1 MSSQSRSAE
10 ARTRQQQS
18 SHMLKTGRRGNPFCK
33 DTHDLFATLMVS
45 LDLSD
50 RTRFFRTYPNAFTT
64 DDAAANLASLRFS
77 QSNRTTDPNDPQ
89 RIVTT
94 TTTTTFSMSRDIAK
108 GICQHFMDARLI
120 ENATDPTSVNFKDR
134 GIYQIT
140 PKGLHIL
147 ERFITKNGISADHLI
162 PVFTTQPICMKLLHL
177 ERRQSDD
184 EIHISRSVV
193 EVVFRRFAGGR
204 HPNYVSDPHENGA
217 TKSGGSSSLTRPFL
231 ENVKY
236 PDGFDRGNGC
246 ELQDVTEKTKSGGV
260 VVTRQVFSSTGA
272 VDWLLDYATCCCREE
287 AGELMAHMV
296 RYGLVVLYADRSR
309 TGDRVT
315 ISEVVGTSGQAA
327 EYRHGPRVLY
337 RISEE
342 GQRIASGL
350 GGAADHNNG
359 LSSTKG
365 EGAKLSSHIGGGGGG
380 GRDSTSLAGRDD
392 DSRSNM
398 SSVEHNANSTA
409 TTPGGGGG
417 VTDGVSNIE
426 ESIVGRR
433 GMADLFKTGGGGG
446 GGGGSGLLHDH
457 AAAATTWN
465 KDQHS
470 TTTRLRAILDDPQLR
485 SLFRDFL
492 RANYCDENLGFWIE
506 VSDFR
511 RRFSTTSSA
520 VGASTKRKHATT
532 ASNAMETHQQNLVAA
547 ALHIYNN
554 YLAPLSPNEL
564 NIDHNLRADVVNYV
578 NRCLAE
584 VGAKSSATSAAAGG
598 GGGGGGALSTGG
610 ATTTTAAAAGTG
622 TAAGVGAGLA
632 GGATDLDGHHAEAVP
647 PLRAT
652 QVQTLLRQY
661 ERIQEHIFRLL
672 ATDQVP
678 RFIRTEAFLA
688 LMEPES
694 LAAGGATSSTTSLP
708 SSSSTATTAATNN
721 NNNNARSA
729 SSTPPPPPPP
739 SSSANASSKTANSST
754 A

>member
-1 MSSQSRSAE
+1 MSSQSRSAD

-50 RTRFFRTYPNAFTT
+50 RTRFFRTYANAFTT

-77 QSNRTTDPNDPQ
+77 QSNRTSDPNDPQ

-120 ENATDPTSVNFKDR
+120 ENAADPSSVTFKDR

-184 EIHISRSVV
+184 EIHVSRSVID
-193 EVVFRRFAGGR
+193 VVFRRFTGGR
-204 HPNYVSDPHENGA
+204 TPNYVAEQHDGRGPTMA
-217 TKSGGSSSLTRPFL
+217 RPFI
-231 ENVKY
+231 ESVRV
-236 PDGFDRGNGC
+236 PDSFDRANGV
-246 ELQDVTEKTKSGGV
+246 ELQDVTEKTKTGQV
-260 VVTRQVFSSTGA
+260 VVVKQVFASTAG
-272 VDWLLDYATCCCREE
+272 VDWLLDYSTCCCRDE
-287 AGELMAHMV
+287 AGELLAHMV

-315 ISEVVGTSGQAA
+315 VIEVQGTTGQAA
-327 EYRHGPRVLY
+327 EYRFGPRVLY
-337 RISEE
+337 RVTEE
-342 GQRIASGL
+342 GRRVAQ
-350 GGAADHNNG
+350 GGTGADAAAAVP
-359 LSSTKG
+359 
-365 EGAKLSSHIGGGGGG
+365 GAKVEKAPEASSGSPAPAPAPA
-380 GRDSTSLAGRDD
+380 GRDSASTVEDD
-392 DSRSNM
+392 ASSTRSFDKGG
-398 SSVEHNANSTA
+398 SF
-409 TTPGGGGG
+409 GGGTGL
-417 VTDGVSNIE
+417 SNIE
-426 ESIVGRR
+426 GSLVSGRK
-433 GMADLFKTGGGGG
+433 GMAELFKANMSEPGA
-446 GGGGSGLLHDH
+446 GS
-457 AAAATTWN
+457 AWS

-470 TTTRLRAILDDPQLR
+470 TTTRLRAILDEPALR
-485 SLFRDFL
+485 ALFRDFL
-492 RANYCDENLGFWIE
+492 RANYCDENLGFWLE

-520 VGASTKRKHATT
+520 VGASSKRRPQA
-532 ASNAMETHQQNLVAA
+532 AANAMESHQQNLVAA
-547 ALHIYNN
+547 ALHIYNT

-578 NRCLAE
+578 NRSLAE
-584 VGAKSSATSAAAGG
+584 VGAKTTGDGLVGTGSAAPSGIPG
-598 GGGGGGALSTGG
+598 VIGQTTSTGG
-610 ATTTTAAAAGTG
+610 GE
-622 TAAGVGAGLA
+622 GVDSAPI
-632 GGATDLDGHHAEAVP
+632 P

-678 RFIRTEAFLA
+678 RFIRTEPFLKLMQPDA
-688 LMEPES
+688 LNQAN
-694 LAAGGATSSTTSLP
+694 AAA
-708 SSSSTATTAATNN
+708 TAAS
-721 NNNNARSA
+721 AASSA
-729 SSTPPPPPPP
+729 STPASAPAGDDASASASDSPNATPKPPQGQVPPAP
-739 SSSANASSKTANSST
+739 
-754 A
+754 

>member
-50 RTRFFRTYPNAFTT
+50 RTRFFRTYSNAFTT

-120 ENATDPTSVNFKDR
+120 ENASDPSSVNFKDR

-184 EIHISRSVV
+184 EIHISRSVI
-193 EVVFRRFAGGR
+193 EVVFKRFAGGR
-204 HPNYVSDPHENGA
+204 HPNYVSEQHEGK
-217 TKSGGSSSLTRPFL
+217 TPSLSRPFL
-231 ENVKY
+231 ENVKV
-236 PDGFDRGNGC
+236 PEGFDRGNGC
-246 ELQDVTEKTKSGGV
+246 ELQDVTEKTKTGGV
-260 VVTRQVFSSTGA
+260 VVTKQVFSSTGA

-315 ISEVVGTSGQAA
+315 ISEVVGSTGQTA

-342 GQRIASGL
+342 GQRLAQGHGEGVNGL
-350 GGAADHNNG
+350 LKGGAGVDG
-359 LSSTKG
+359 KVSSDV
-365 EGAKLSSHIGGGGGG
+365 GGG
-380 GRDSTSLAGRDD
+380 GRDSASLAGGDD
-392 DSRSNM
+392 ETKSNL
-398 SSVEHNANSTA
+398 SSIDHSTNAASTTA
-409 TTPGGGGG
+409 TPLVDGA
-417 VTDGVSNIE
+417 GVSNIE
-426 ESIVGRR
+426 GSIVGRK
-433 GMADLFKTGGGGG
+433 GMADLFK
-446 GGGGSGLLHDH
+446 SGLNENS
-457 AAAATTWN
+457 ASTAWN

-520 VGASTKRKHATT
+520 VGASTKRKQGTT

-578 NRCLAE
+578 NRCLTE
-584 VGAKSSATSAAAGG
+584 VGAKSSGSADPDP
-598 GGGGGGALSTGG
+598 T
-610 ATTTTAAAAGTG
+610 
-622 TAAGVGAGLA
+622 
-632 GGATDLDGHHAEAVP
+632 EAVP

-678 RFIRTEAFLA
+678 RFIRTEPFLA

-694 LAAGGATSSTTSLP
+694 SAASASNTSLP
-708 SSSSTATTAATNN
+708 SSSTAPSPTNVP
-721 NNNNARSA
+721 SA
-729 SSTPPPPPPP
+729 SSTPPPPTL
-739 SSSANASSKTANSST
+739 SNGSKTATTTSTSS
-754 A
+754 

>member
-1 MSSQSRSAE
+1 MASQARSAE

-77 QSNRTTDPNDPQ
+77 QSNRTSDPNDPQ

-120 ENATDPTSVNFKDR
+120 ENAADPTSVNFKDR

-147 ERFITKNGISADHLI
+147 ERFITKNGISADHLV

-184 EIHISRSVV
+184 EIHISRSVID
-193 EVVFRRFAGGR
+193 VVFRRFAGGR
-204 HPNYVSDPHENGA
+204 HPNYVADPHDGRGPA
-217 TKSGGSSSLTRPFL
+217 MARPFL
-231 ENVKY
+231 ESVRA
-236 PDGFDRGNGC
+236 PDSFDRGNGV
-246 ELQDVTEKTKSGGV
+246 ELQDVTEKTKTGQV
-260 VVTRQVFSSTGA
+260 VVVKQVFASVAG
-272 VDWLLDYATCCCREE
+272 VDWLLDYSTCCCREE
-287 AGELMAHMV
+287 AGELLAHMV

-315 ISEVVGTSGQAA
+315 VCEVQGSTGATA
-327 EYRHGPRVLY
+327 EYRYGPRVLY
-337 RISEE
+337 RVTEE
-342 GQRIASGL
+342 GRRVAYGVSEGPASAVPKGVAGAEAKGGDAAGGH
-350 GGAADHNNG
+350 GGAV
-359 LSSTKG
+359 
-365 EGAKLSSHIGGGGGG
+365 
-380 GRDSTSLAGRDD
+380 LAGRD
-392 DSRSNM
+392 SQ
-398 SSVEHNANSTA
+398 STA
-409 TTPGGGGG
+409 GGEDDAASLRSGEKA
-417 VTDGVSNIE
+417 GVSSAE
-426 ESIVGRR
+426 GTLGTGRR
-433 GMADLFKTGGGGG
+433 GMGDLFKSSHLAEQPSPSPWG
-446 GGGGSGLLHDH
+446 
-457 AAAATTWN
+457 

-470 TTTRLRAILDDPQLR
+470 TTTRLRAILDDPALR
-485 SLFRDFL
+485 ALFRDFL
-492 RANYCDENLGFWIE
+492 RANYCDENLGFWLE

-520 VGASTKRKHATT
+520 VGASSKRKPANAT
-532 ASNAMETHQQNLVAA
+532 NAMESHQQNLVAA
-547 ALHIYNN
+547 ALHIYNT

-578 NRCLAE
+578 NRSLAE
-584 VGAKSSATSAAAGG
+584 VGAKNPGLGAGG
-598 GGGGGGALSTGG
+598 GGGGGGGMGGSGSGSATTSLTGAAGDASIGGGIPGVGPTTSTGG
-610 ATTTTAAAAGTG
+610 GG
-622 TAAGVGAGLA
+622 GGGGLSGAG
-632 GGATDLDGHHAEAVP
+632 GGEDHAPIP

-678 RFIRTEAFLA
+678 RFIRTEPFLN
-688 LMEPES
+688 LMEPDS
-694 LAAGGATSSTTSLP
+694 LSPAFAPTPSSTSSSTT
-708 SSSSTATTAATNN
+708 TAAAPTPP
-721 NNNNARSA
+721 A
-729 SSTPPPPPPP
+729 SSTHLSASESSPPDGGPSSIPP
-739 SSSANASSKTANSST
+739 SVANSPAAT
-754 A
+754 PKAPTVAADATPKP

>member
-1 MSSQSRSAE
+1 MSSQARSNE

-77 QSNRTTDPNDPQ
+77 QSNRTSDPNDPQ

-120 ENATDPTSVNFKDR
+120 ENAADPTSVNFKDR

-184 EIHISRSVV
+184 EIHVSRSVID
-193 EVVFRRFAGGR
+193 VVFRRFAGGR
-204 HPNYVSDPHENGA
+204 HPNYVADQHDGRGPSIA
-217 TKSGGSSSLTRPFL
+217 RPFL
-231 ENVKY
+231 ESVRL
-236 PDGFDRGNGC
+236 PDSFDRGNGV
-246 ELQDVTEKTKSGGV
+246 EMQDVTEKSKTGQVATVKL
-260 VVTRQVFSSTGA
+260 VFSAVAG
-272 VDWLLDYATCCCREE
+272 VDWLLDYSTCCCREE
-287 AGELMAHMV
+287 AGELLAHMV
-296 RYGLVVLYADRSR
+296 RYGLVALYADRSR

-315 ISEVVGTSGQAA
+315 VCEVQGTTGQTA
-327 EYRHGPRVLY
+327 EYRYGPRVLY
-337 RISEE
+337 RVTDEGRRISF
-342 GQRIASGL
+342 GVSDPPASAVPKGVSEAKT
-350 GGAADHNNG
+350 GTDSGA
-359 LSSTKG
+359 SSP
-365 EGAKLSSHIGGGGGG
+365 AAAPAPAL
-380 GRDSTSLAGRDD
+380 GRDSQSTGTEDDASSLRSFDSPSAPAG
-392 DSRSNM
+392 
-398 SSVEHNANSTA
+398 T
-409 TTPGGGGG
+409 
-417 VTDGVSNIE
+417 GVSNVE
-426 ESIVGRR
+426 GTLAGNRR
-433 GMADLFKTGGGGG
+433 GMTELFKSNLSD
-446 GGGGSGLLHDH
+446 SG
-457 AAAATTWN
+457 APSAWG
-465 KDQHS
+465 KDSHS
-470 TTTRLRAILDDPQLR
+470 TTTRLRAILDEPALR
-485 SLFRDFL
+485 ALFRDFL
-492 RANYCDENLGFWIE
+492 RANYCDENLGFWLE

-520 VGASTKRKHATT
+520 VGASSKRKQANAT
-532 ASNAMETHQQNLVAA
+532 NAMESHQQNLVAA
-547 ALHIYNN
+547 ALHIYNT

-578 NRCLAE
+578 NRSLAE
-584 VGAKSSATSAAAGG
+584 VGVKNAGG
-598 GGGGGGALSTGG
+598 D
-610 ATTTTAAAAGTG
+610 GTG
-622 TAAGVGAGLA
+622 TATGIPGISA
-632 GGATDLDGHHAEAVP
+632 GGQTTSSSGDGDNAPIP

-678 RFIRTEAFLA
+678 RFIRTEPFLA
-688 LMEPES
+688 LMEPDTLS
-694 LAAGGATSSTTSLP
+694 PAATPTGAPSST
-708 SSSSTATTAATNN
+708 
-721 NNNNARSA
+721 SA
-729 SSTPPPPPPP
+729 SSTPASTPAPASTGGADASHPG
-739 SSSANASSKTANSST
+739 SAADSPQATPKLGQGPLGAQST
-754 A
+754 PKP

>member
-1 MSSQSRSAE
+1 MSSQARSNE

-50 RTRFFRTYPNAFTT
+50 RTRFFRTYLNAFTT

-77 QSNRTTDPNDPQ
+77 QSNRTSDPNDPQ

-120 ENATDPTSVNFKDR
+120 ENAADPTSVNFKDR

-184 EIHISRSVV
+184 EIHISRSVID
-193 EVVFRRFAGGR
+193 VVFRRFAGGR
-204 HPNYVSDPHENGA
+204 HPNYVSDPHDGRGPSIA
-217 TKSGGSSSLTRPFL
+217 RPFL
-231 ENVKY
+231 ENVRL
-236 PDGFDRGNGC
+236 PDSFDRGNGV
-246 ELQDVTEKTKSGGV
+246 ELQDVTEKTKTGQV
-260 VVTRQVFSSTGA
+260 VIVKQVFASVAG
-272 VDWLLDYATCCCREE
+272 VDWLIDYSTCCCREE
-287 AGELMAHMV
+287 AGELLAHMV
-296 RYGLVVLYADRSR
+296 RYGLVSLYADRSR

-315 ISEVVGTSGQAA
+315 VSEVQGSTGATA
-327 EYRHGPRVLY
+327 EYRYGPRVLY
-337 RISEE
+337 RMTEE
-342 GQRIASGL
+342 GRRVALGGGGDGTAAGAKGGPGLENKASGDGA
-350 GGAADHNNG
+350 GGAAVAAAA
-359 LSSTKG
+359 ST
-365 EGAKLSSHIGGGGGG
+365 AAAAQA
-380 GRDSTSLAGRDD
+380 GRDSQSTAED
-392 DSRSNM
+392 DSSSTRSFDKP
-398 SSVEHNANSTA
+398 AGA
-409 TTPGGGGG
+409 A
-417 VTDGVSNIE
+417 VSNVDG
-426 ESIVGRR
+426 SLVAGRR
-433 GMADLFKTGGGGG
+433 GMSELFKSSSPALGEPAPSPWG
-446 GGGGSGLLHDH
+446 
-457 AAAATTWN
+457 

-470 TTTRLRAILDDPQLR
+470 TTTRLRAILDDPALR
-485 SLFRDFL
+485 ALFRDFL
-492 RANYCDENLGFWIE
+492 RANYCDENLGFWLE

-520 VGASTKRKHATT
+520 VGASSKRKPATAT
-532 ASNAMETHQQNLVAA
+532 NAMESHQQNLVAA
-547 ALHIYNN
+547 ALHIYNT

-578 NRCLAE
+578 NRSLAE
-584 VGAKSSATSAAAGG
+584 VGVKNSAGD
-598 GGGGGGALSTGG
+598 
-610 ATTTTAAAAGTG
+610 GTG
-622 TAAGVGAGLA
+622 TATGIPGLA
-632 GGATDLDGHHAEAVP
+632 GPTTSGGGGDGVESMPIP

-678 RFIRTEAFLA
+678 RFIRTEPFLA
-688 LMEPES
+688 LMEPETLS
-694 LAAGGATSSTTSLP
+694 PAPAPTNP
-708 SSSSTATTAATNN
+708 SSSSLSVSSSGVGAT
-721 NNNNARSA
+721 
-729 SSTPPPPPPP
+729 STPPPGD
-739 SSSANASSKTANSST
+739 SGTASTTTSAANSPVATPKPSQAPDT
-754 A
+754 TPKP

>member
-1 MSSQSRSAE
+1 MATQLRPGDG
-10 ARTRQQQS
+10 RTRQQQS

-77 QSNRTTDPNDPQ
+77 QSNRTSDPNDPQ

-94 TTTTTFSMSRDIAK
+94 TTTTTFSMSREIAK

-120 ENATDPTSVNFKDR
+120 ENAADPTSINFKDR

-184 EIHISRSVV
+184 EIHISRSVID
-193 EVVFRRFAGGR
+193 VVFRRFAGGR
-204 HPNYVSDPHENGA
+204 HPNYVADVHDGRGPA
-217 TKSGGSSSLTRPFL
+217 IARPFL
-231 ENVKY
+231 ENVRVA
-236 PDGFDRGNGC
+236 DSFDRGNGI
-246 ELQDVTEKTKSGGV
+246 ELQDVTEKTKTGTV
-260 VVTRQVFSSTGA
+260 VVVKHVFSSVGA
-272 VDWLLDYATCCCREE
+272 IDWLLDYSTCCCREE

-296 RYGLVVLYADRSR
+296 RYGLVALYVDRSR

-315 ISEVVGTSGQAA
+315 ISEVQGSTGQTA

-337 RISEE
+337 RVTDE
-342 GQRIASGL
+342 GRRLAF
-350 GGAADHNNG
+350 GG
-359 LSSTKG
+359 G
-365 EGAKLSSHIGGGGGG
+365 EGAVASAVPKAVGLEKASSEGVPP
-380 GRDSTSLAGRDD
+380 GRDSTGSAGDD
-392 DSRSNM
+392 DA
-398 SSVEHNANSTA
+398 SS
-409 TTPGGGGG
+409 TTSYDRTGAVAGAGARFPGG
-417 VTDGVSNIE
+417 TGVSNIE
-426 ESIVGRR
+426 GSLVGKK
-433 GMADLFKTGGGGG
+433 GMADLFKLNLNDPNGAT
-446 GGGGSGLLHDH
+446 S
-457 AAAATTWN
+457 AAWG
-465 KDQHS
+465 KEQHS
-470 TTTRLRAILDDPQLR
+470 TTTRLRAILDEPALR

-520 VGASTKRKHATT
+520 IGASSKRKQGGTSAT
-532 ASNAMETHQQNLVAA
+532 NAMETHQQNLVAA
-547 ALHIYNN
+547 ALHIYNT

-578 NRCLAE
+578 NRSLAE
-584 VGAKSSATSAAAGG
+584 VGAKSGGSAEG
-598 GGGGGGALSTGG
+598 
-610 ATTTTAAAAGTG
+610 
-622 TAAGVGAGLA
+622 
-632 GGATDLDGHHAEAVP
+632 DPQEAIP

-678 RFIRTEAFLA
+678 RFIRTEPFLA
-688 LMEPES
+688 LMEPEA
-694 LAAGGATSSTTSLP
+694 LASTTSLASAP
-708 SSSSTATTAATNN
+708 SASGASTATTAP
-721 NNNNARSA
+721 SA
-729 SSTPPPPPPP
+729 SSTDLPRDGAAASAAASTIP
-739 SSSANASSKTANSST
+739 SAAPAATAP
-754 A
+754 AA

>member
-50 RTRFFRTYPNAFTT
+50 RTRFFRTYTNAFTT

-120 ENATDPTSVNFKDR
+120 ENAADPTSLNFKDR

-184 EIHISRSVV
+184 EIHISRSVID
-193 EVVFRRFAGGR
+193 VVFRRFAGGR
-204 HPNYVSDPHENGA
+204 HPNYISDQHEGRTINV
-217 TKSGGSSSLTRPFL
+217 TRPFL
-231 ENVKY
+231 ENVKA
-236 PDGFDRGNGC
+236 PEGFDRGNGC
-246 ELQDVTEKTKSGGV
+246 ELQDVTEKTKAGAI
-260 VVTRQVFSSTGA
+260 VVTKQVFSSSGA

-296 RYGLVVLYADRSR
+296 RYGLVALYADRSR

-315 ISEVVGTSGQAA
+315 ISEVVGTTGQAA

-342 GQRIASGL
+342 GQRVAMGQGEAANGL
-350 GGAADHNNG
+350 IKGPVDGKVSSDAGGA
-359 LSSTKG
+359 
-365 EGAKLSSHIGGGGGG
+365 GGQ
-380 GRDSTSLAGRDD
+380 GRDSASIAGRDD
-392 DSRSNM
+392 DTTSNF
-398 SSVEHNANSTA
+398 SSTERPTTA
-409 TTPGGGGG
+409 TSTTANPLADG
-417 VTDGVSNIE
+417 VTAAGPGVSNIE
-426 ESIVGRR
+426 GSIVGRK
-433 GMADLFKTGGGGG
+433 GMADLFK
-446 GGGGSGLLHDH
+446 SGLNDNT
-457 AAAATTWN
+457 ASTAWN

-520 VGASTKRKHATT
+520 VGASTKRKQGTT
-532 ASNAMETHQQNLVAA
+532 ASNAMETHQQNLVSA

-584 VGAKSSATSAAAGG
+584 VGAKSSGSADPD
-598 GGGGGGALSTGG
+598 SQ
-610 ATTTTAAAAGTG
+610 
-622 TAAGVGAGLA
+622 
-632 GGATDLDGHHAEAVP
+632 EAVP

-678 RFIRTEAFLA
+678 RFIRTEPFLA

-694 LAAGGATSSTTSLP
+694 LAPAAASTTSLP
-708 SSSSTATTAATNN
+708 STNSSTNLPST
-721 NNNNARSA
+721 
-729 SSTPPPPPPP
+729 SSTPPPP
-739 SSSANASSKTANSST
+739 SANNGSKSGTTASKST

>member
-1 MSSQSRSAE
+1 MASQSRSQGE

-77 QSNRTTDPNDPQ
+77 QSNRTSDPNDPQ

-120 ENATDPTSVNFKDR
+120 ENAADPTSSNFKDR

-193 EVVFRRFAGGR
+193 DVVFRRFAGGR
-204 HPNYVSDPHENGA
+204 HPNYVSDPHDGRGPA
-217 TKSGGSSSLTRPFL
+217 IARPFL
-231 ENVKY
+231 ESVRV
-236 PDGFDRGNGC
+236 PDSFDRGNGV
-246 ELQDVTEKTKSGGV
+246 ELQDVTEKAKTGQV
-260 VVTRQVFSSTGA
+260 VVVKQVFASVSG
-272 VDWLLDYATCCCREE
+272 VDWLLDYSTCCCREE
-287 AGELMAHMV
+287 AGELLAHMA
-296 RYGLVVLYADRSR
+296 RYGLIQLYADRSR

-315 ISEVVGTSGQAA
+315 VCEVQGSTGATA
-327 EYRHGPRVLY
+327 EYRYGPRVLY
-337 RISEE
+337 RMTDEGRRVAFGGTSEPPAT
-342 GQRIASGL
+342 ASGEAKGGVGSL
-350 GGAADHNNG
+350 GGG
-359 LSSTKG
+359 SL
-365 EGAKLSSHIGGGGGG
+365 EGAKSSTSLSGTSAAAAAAIPA
-380 GRDSTSLAGRDD
+380 GRDSQSTAGGVDD
-392 DSRSNM
+392 DASSTRSFDKPDR
-398 SSVEHNANSTA
+398 AFGA
-409 TTPGGGGG
+409 GGTGL
-417 VTDGVSNIE
+417 SNLE
-426 ESIVGRR
+426 GSLVAGGRR
-433 GMADLFKTGGGGG
+433 GMNNLFKANLSDGVGAG
-446 GGGGSGLLHDH
+446 
-457 AAAATTWN
+457 AANPWG

-470 TTTRLRAILDDPQLR
+470 TTTRLRAILDEPALR
-485 SLFRDFL
+485 ALFRDFL
-492 RANYCDENLGFWIE
+492 RANYCDENLGFWLE

-520 VGASTKRKHATT
+520 VGASSKRKQPNAT
-532 ASNAMETHQQNLVAA
+532 NAMESHQQNLVAA
-547 ALHIYNN
+547 ALHIYNT

-578 NRCLAE
+578 NRSLAE
-584 VGAKSSATSAAAGG
+584 VGAKPSSASAGAAGVPGLDG
-598 GGGGGGALSTGG
+598 GPGLPGGGGAD
-610 ATTTTAAAAGTG
+610 AGQ
-622 TAAGVGAGLA
+622 AGEGQPI
-632 GGATDLDGHHAEAVP
+632 P

-678 RFIRTEAFLA
+678 RFIRTEPFLA
-688 LMEPES
+688 LMEPEALTPPPAPS
-694 LAAGGATSSTTSLP
+694 APASGSDTPSIAPSVASSAPSSTPAPAPPASAP
-708 SSSSTATTAATNN
+708 ATATADDASAA
-721 NNNNARSA
+721 SA
-729 SSTPPPPPPP
+729 SSAAGSPAATPTPGQVEQGAKP
-739 SSSANASSKTANSST
+739 
-754 A
+754 